1 MRLFETGKVGLFL
14 DDFGPS
20 TEKRTSGEVEVI
32 VLTLRVQ
39 PFTSQLAASM
49 DPKVRAALFMLNGNA
64 EPKKEI
70 NSAVF
75 NLPFSRQ
82 VMTCFASS
90 DTVKPSIAFDQ
101 VKVKGVMA
109 RTEKGVDGYAC
120 VLKVAFGPAGKNELE
135 YINGWYKTQR
145 SVTFEEAE
153 PDLDYEEPQPER
165 KAKSASLPGID
176 DAADGDATEGE
187 SGDAPELVGATA
199 ASGSPAPDRAN
210 RRMHSHAGDTPRN
223 RKGMRGA
230 FASGRKNS

>member
-20 TEKRTSGEVEVI
+20 TEKRTSGEAEVI

-49 DPKVRAALFMLNGNA
+49 DQKVRAALFMLNGNA

-90 DTVKPSIAFDQ
+90 DTVKPSIVFDQ

-120 VLKVAFGPAGKNELE
+120 VLKVAFGPAGKNDLE

-145 SVTFEEAE
+145 AVTFEEAE

-165 KAKSASLPGID
+165 KAKPEASLPGID
-176 DAADGDATEGE
+176 DDQDTEGDE
-187 SGDAPELVGATA
+187 AEGDEAEQSEAPELVGAA
-199 ASGSPAPDRAN
+199 AGKPERAQH
-210 RRMHSHAGDTPRN
+210 RALSHAAGR
-223 RKGMRGA
+223 RRG
-230 FASGRKNS
+230 KK